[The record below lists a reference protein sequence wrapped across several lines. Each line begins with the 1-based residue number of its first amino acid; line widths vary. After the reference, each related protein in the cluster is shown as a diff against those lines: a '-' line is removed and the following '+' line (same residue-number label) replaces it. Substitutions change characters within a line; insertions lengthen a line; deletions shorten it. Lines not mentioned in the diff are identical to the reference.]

1 MYKKRMPCVHHV
13 KRRPADCRLCCP
25 CPHSR
30 IKRHCRLCTPCPH
43 GKLLSNCGLCRGC
56 VHGRVHRHCQ
66 ECRRLSASSS
76 SNSSTQ
82 VVGKEEEE
90 EEEEARR
97 APAAAAAAL
106 VRVHHVGTNGNGK
119 GAAATARRHPTGL
132 QRQILACRQKW
143 TCAVC
148 ASLLPAVFHVDHVKP
163 LSLGGSHDAHN
174 LQVLCPNCHATK
186 SAIENSRAQGCELL
200 MELA

>member
-1 MYKKRMPCVHHV
+1 VHKKRMPCVHHV

-66 ECRRLSASSS
+66 ECRRRSSASSS

-82 VVGKEEEE
+82 VVGKGEEEE
-90 EEEEARR
+90 KEEARR
-97 APAAAAAAL
+97 APAAAA
-106 VRVHHVGTNGNGK
+106 GK
-119 GAAATARRHPTGL
+119 AFATARRHPTGL